1 MQAMQQQVIQEVRL
15 LTNQPG
21 SSFAGW
27 SLCRKM

>member
-21 SSFAGW
+21 SSFAG
-27 SLCRKM
+27 